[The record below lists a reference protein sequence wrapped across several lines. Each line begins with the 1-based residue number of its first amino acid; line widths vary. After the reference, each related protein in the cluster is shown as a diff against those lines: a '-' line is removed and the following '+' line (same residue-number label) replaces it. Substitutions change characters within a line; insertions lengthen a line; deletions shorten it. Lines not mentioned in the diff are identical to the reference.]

1 MQIEDTHG
9 LPVAVVSVQEAL
21 GTDWETWRGRVA
33 VVRVGNPP
41 EADRPA
47 LRKAGFLP
55 KPSWLTWIADTR
67 ATEEEFLRG
76 LHRKERQSV
85 QAARRHAAASDLR
98 VEVLPLTEPLLEEFL
113 GLYER
118 QMARMR
124 QALPVAVQQR
134 DQLREASADLYA
146 VCARQ
151 AGTLVG
157 ACLSQR
163 LPEADLVRLRFSA
176 VDERSRS
183 HSLARVLYMAA
194 IGHAREL
201 GFGQVSLGNDPNLY
215 GHVVEAGLFAFK
227 TRLGFRPV
235 PSQTVHPHRG
245 DDSADLVLGGPLL
258 ADPALL
264 LSYPETADGDG
275 PAAPLRMELF
285 TATDAPDASRYTGSY
300 GGEVRVHA
308 LRPAADRDDS
318 APAASTA
325 SA

>member
-1 MQIEDTHG
+1 MQIQDTHG
-9 LPVAVVSVQEAL
+9 LPVAVVSVQEARE
-21 GTDWETWRGRVA
+21 TDWETWRGRVA
-33 VVRVGNPP
+33 VVRVSDPP
-41 EADRPA
+41 VAAWPA
-47 LRKAGFLP
+47 LRAAGFLP
-55 KPSWLTWIADTR
+55 KPSWLTWIAGTGDS
-67 ATEEEFLRG
+67 EEEFLRG

-85 QAARRHAAASDLR
+85 QAARRHAAAEELR
-98 VEVLPLTEPLLEEFL
+98 VEVLPLTEPLLAEFL

-118 QMARMR
+118 QMGRMR

-134 DQLREASADLYA
+134 DQLREASAELFA
-146 VCARQ
+146 VCARR

-194 IGHAREL
+194 VGHAREL

-235 PSQTVHPHRG
+235 PSQSVHPHRG
-245 DDSADLVLGGPLL
+245 DDSADLVLGGPRL

-264 LSYPETADGDG
+264 LSYPE
-275 PAAPLRMELF
+275 PAEASSAEAGALRLELF
-285 TATDAPDASRYTGSY
+285 SATAGPDASRYTGSY

-308 LRPAADRDDS
+308 LRPAPVPDEP
-318 APAASTA
+318 APVA